1 MLERD
6 GIVSRESDSEDRR
19 TVLVRLTDTGRS
31 LLERM
36 LPDYFESVTRIMKPL
51 NASQRKQLV
60 GLLQQ
65 IQQGLAADPVEE
77 PAAV

>member
-1 MLERD
+1 MVEMFDPR
-6 GIVSRESDSEDRR
+6 SD
-19 TVLVRLTDTGRS
+19 
-31 LLERM
+31 LLEKM
-36 LPDYFESVTRIMKPL
+36 LPDYFDSVTRIMKPL

-65 IQQGLAADPVEE
+65 IQQGLAADPLEE